1 MRLTAFFAVVL
12 SFAISAMAQTNV
24 GVELDEVTDNRV
36 AMGDLTGYLSLRV
49 KLTGSGL
56 DKALAARVIVKEAKD
71 DRGTA
76 LSDGTDKP
84 DFFPR
89 DYNNGTLNFSV
100 KQPARAASSV
110 RLKGT
115 VELYVPSKDPA
126 AIVKVPKGLSKHDTP
141 LTAAGLKAA
150 KLTITPLSVK
160 GYSAKLESRKLDD
173 KKIEE
178 LRAEGKKH
186 GVSDEEIEKLIGLAK
201 AMEGLNEQPQ
211 EGMVILSG
219 TKADFDRLYRVEI
232 LGDDG
237 KPVDT
242 GSRSTSTRGDDST
255 IMTIQPQ
262 KPPPANAALEFFVL
276 TDKSTLSFPFDL
288 KVTLP

>member
-1 MRLTAFFAVVL
+1 MRGTAFLAVVL
-12 SFAISAMAQTNV
+12 SFAISAGAQTNV
-24 GVELDEVTDNRV
+24 GLALDEVTDNRV
-36 AMGDLTGYLSLRV
+36 AMGDLTGFLSLRV

-71 DRGTA
+71 DRGTS
-76 LSDGTDKP
+76 LTDGSDKP
-84 DFFPR
+84 DFFAR
-89 DYNNGTLNFSV
+89 EYNNGTLNFQV

-115 VELYVPSKDPA
+115 IELYVPARDPA
-126 AIVKVPKGLSKHDTP
+126 AIVKVSKALSKLDTP
-141 LTAAGLKAA
+141 LTAAGLKTA

-160 GYSAKLESRKLDD
+160 GYSAQLDSHKLDD
-173 KKIEE
+173 KKIAE
-178 LRAEGKKH
+178 LRAEGKKR
-186 GVSDEEIEKLIGLAK
+186 GVPDDEIEKMIGLAK

-219 TKADFDRLYRVEI
+219 TKADFDRIYRVEI

-237 KPVDT
+237 KPIDV
-242 GSRSTSTRGDDST
+242 GSRSTSTRGDDAT
-255 IMTIQPQ
+255 LMTMQPQ

-276 TDKSTLSFPFDL
+276 TDKSRLSFPFDL